1 MECVS
6 SGSLLKSNLIP
17 DKEKMGKKDDGSLYK
32 PDLLGKNIVT
42 GYAVYTLYIY
52 IFFYLFIFFKLLL
65 LFTYL
70 RFLLIFCVHLIF

>member
-32 PDLLGKNIVT
+32 PDLLGKNTVT
-42 GYAVYTLYIY
+42 GYAVYTLYISTDRTVM
-52 IFFYLFIFFKLLL
+52 L
-65 LFTYL
+65 
-70 RFLLIFCVHLIF
+70 H